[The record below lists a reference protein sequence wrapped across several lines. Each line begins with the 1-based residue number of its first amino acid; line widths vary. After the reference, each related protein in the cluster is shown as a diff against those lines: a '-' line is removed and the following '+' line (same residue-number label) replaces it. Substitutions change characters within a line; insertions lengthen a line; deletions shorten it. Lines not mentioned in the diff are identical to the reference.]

1 MHELAVFYCG
11 SNKRLLHL
19 QECIQEECH
28 ESTQKRLKM
37 HCTTRWVERQEAVRI
52 FKELL
57 PAIRVSLEQIRIW
70 PHQDCSGKA
79 LIFESALDGAFLVVL
94 EILSSVL
101 EVTKP
106 LSVKLQSE
114 SQDIHHAMEGVM
126 DAVNVLQQLRDDE
139 PAYDRIFQRAQ
150 ESHGSEIAKTRM
162 TGSQVHRANNP
173 GSDARQYYRRGM
185 FLPFIDVCL
194 LQLRDGFQ
202 ARHANAYNLSLLLLA
217 HCDSAEVAA
226 AKEAA
231 RLYDQFLPECVDY
244 LEAEFLHW
252 KAYWTR
258 KSADRRPKW
267 VLEALSNAS
276 ILGTFLSISILLR
289 IFATI
294 TVTTAT
300 GERSFSALKYVESY
314 LRSTMRKDRLNSLAQ
329 LFINKDLM
337 LNHDDVIDEFSKE
350 NRRLSFH

>member
-1 MHELAVFYCG
+1 
-11 SNKRLLHL
+11 
-19 QECIQEECH
+19 
-28 ESTQKRLKM
+28 
-37 HCTTRWVERQEAVRI
+37 
-52 FKELL
+52 
-57 PAIRVSLEQIRIW
+57 
-70 PHQDCSGKA
+70 
-79 LIFESALDGAFLVVL
+79 
-94 EILSSVL
+94 
-101 EVTKP
+101 
-106 LSVKLQSE
+106 
-114 SQDIHHAMEGVM
+114 M